1 MYTKARILAQIA
13 LVARHE
19 WLKQLFNF
27 PTALSGSL
35 SRRALSASLAA
46 RVETLKPTPL
56 TPLHCTRV
64 PSHRTPFLSLH
75 RQLSLG
81 SCSCLCLGHVRYLF
95 MAACTSSG
103 KQSMRRSIRVRV
115 CVLEVSVAV
124 RLFIP
129 TNLGFVGCPV
139 QRKLPVLFFPGSC
152 FVSIQGCMRSK
163 QYAVHMQFKRF
174 FCYGLWA
181 VASFGCADKPA
192 EKYCWL
198 ICCERKILFRLKKQ
212 AEKDGL

>member
-13 LVARHE
+13 LVAWHE

-46 RVETLKPTPL
+46 RVETLKPTP
-56 TPLHCTRV
+56 V
-64 PSHRTPFLSLH
+64 PFHWRRSTALLRLH
-75 RQLSLG
+75 RQLSLA

-95 MAACTSSG
+95 MALWSMDHRWLAARTSSG
-103 KQSMRRSIRVRV
+103 NQSMRRSIRVPV

-174 FCYGLWA
+174 FCYGLWGVWTTA
-181 VASFGCADKPA
+181 PMT
-192 EKYCWL
+192 L
-198 ICCERKILFRLKKQ
+198 MNIQ
-212 AEKDGL
+212 AMEEQY